1 MFTLANGTQVFVDVA
16 EGFNQITLGDC
27 SDICFGIIDEEKQ
40 TVKYHKYS
48 YQKQC
53 LVGVKL
59 LRSKSKQ
66 PRMIAV
72 VVNC

>member
-1 MFTLANGTQVFVDVA
+1 MFTLANGTRMFVDMA
-16 EGFNQITLGDC
+16 EGFEQVTLGDC
-27 SDICFGIIDEEKQ
+27 SDVCFGIIDEEKQ
-40 TVKYHKYS
+40 TVKYYKYS

-66 PRMIAV
+66 SRMVSV
-72 VVNC
+72 VCK

>member
-1 MFTLANGTQVFVDVA
+1 MFTLANGARMFVDMA
-16 EGFNQITLGDC
+16 EGFEQVTLGNC
-27 SDICFGIIDEEKQ
+27 SDVCFGIIDEEKQ

-53 LVGVKL
+53 LVEVKL

-66 PRMIAV
+66 SRIVA